1 MSVKDQLTPYLNR
14 FDILLKQNENAS
26 LEITCHNGKVI
37 VNLKHKLSETLTTE
51 NKPTSNEHMEKK
63 VKTSQFNRLQMRAIA
78 RAEKAKQ
85 DLAKY
90 LKEAENAK
98 LEAEHA
104 KNEAA
109 KSVQE
114 QENSKTKSRKAN
126 IGLSRL
132 KHK

>member
-1 MSVKDQLTPYLNR
+1 
-14 FDILLKQNENAS
+14 
-26 LEITCHNGKVI
+26 
-37 VNLKHKLSETLTTE
+37 
-51 NKPTSNEHMEKK
+51 MEKK